1 MASWAQYRPD
11 DLPTTM
17 GRTAISSGIG
27 RTASRTRL
35 AERLV
40 RATAPGDDSQPGP
53 SPIAVGLTQHPDEH
67 GAENPVLLAVDQELG
82 EGPRLSGSP
91 RTRRSGQLS

>member
-1 MASWAQYRPD
+1 MASWAQYRPYD
-11 DLPTTM
+11 PPTTM

-40 RATAPGDDSQPGP
+40 RAVVLGDDSQPRP
-53 SPIAVGLTQHPDEH
+53 LAKPVSVG
-67 GAENPVLLAVDQELG
+67 V
-82 EGPRLSGSP
+82 PRIPTS
-91 RTRRSGQLS
+91 TARRVRSSSQSISRPADDFGRRRAYRSRRER